1 MARTA
6 AFCTALRCYSCRLGP
21 LTSRRPGH
29 TKVSEATV
37 TPVEADS
44 QPSPLVHKAKRHP
57 LHEPSYAAFGQSF
70 SGSKNGEVLEI
81 PVGTDAGCCEMVSR
95 HESTGTA
102 IGSGSVHACL
112 RYESICQPNR
122 VNRGY
127 RSGQARILPSLTFL
141 ESLMGILPLRFRK
154 CRRTSTLFLSIADA
168 AAVHLCHSQRIS
180 ARNQWT
186 KDGALYNSV
195 SQPLLCPVSSYACAT
210 TTKTWPLLHARTFS
224 SQMNSS
230 ATYCSFLAH
239 VKSSASVQYVHSSS
253 DVAHCF

>member
-141 ESLMGILPLRFRK
+141 ESLVGILPLRFRK

-168 AAVHLCHSQRIS
+168 AAVH
-180 ARNQWT
+180 
-186 KDGALYNSV
+186 
-195 SQPLLCPVSSYACAT
+195 CAT
-210 TTKTWPLLHARTFS
+210 RNAYLPETSGQRMAPFIIPSRNLC
-224 SQMNSS
+224 S
-230 ATYCSFLAH
+230 AQFRLTLVLRRPRH
-239 VKSSASVQYVHSSS
+239 G
-253 DVAHCF
+253 HCYTQERSLRR